1 MKLNELLADFAKV
14 DTPLEI
20 AGIAIDSREVK
31 PDYVFIALTDATV
44 NYVRQAI
51 DRGASIILFE
61 QDSTDFQSLQND
73 VSCVQWIGVENLTD
87 KLAEIA
93 ARYYNYP
100 ARNLDIIGITGTNGK
115 TSCSQFLAQLLTDS
129 MVIGTLGWGMWG
141 NVKFTGYTTPNAVVL
156 QRVLAETVALGK
168 KTVVMEVSSHG
179 VQEKRIDQTFFKG
192 AVFTNLSRDHLDYHN
207 SMEEYFNA
215 KLQLFKRPELQFAVV
230 NCDDEYGQKI
240 IAAVAPSVALWTF
253 SKQEQISS
261 ARCVQAKN
269 INCSINGLQFE
280 VCCDNQTAVINSRLY
295 GEFNVE
301 NMLAVLTT
309 LLALGFSLN
318 DAAEKISAL
327 QSVPGRMEYF
337 GGGDLPSVFVD
348 FAHTPDALEKLL
360 NSLKKHNPEQL
371 ILVFGCGGNR
381 DSGKRP
387 LMGKIA
393 TRLADKVI
401 ITDDN
406 PRFENNHAI
415 IADILSGCEDDK
427 VDAIIANRA
436 MAIRFAIAWANK
448 NDCVVIAGKGHEDY
462 QEVNG
467 VKTPF
472 SDQAIVKKMLKI
484 WEKDRNELFFKP
496 PRMKQ

>member
-20 AGIAIDSREVK
+20 AGITIDSREVK

-44 NYVRQAI
+44 NYVQQAI
-51 DRGASIILFE
+51 DKGASAILFE
-61 QDSTDFQSLQND
+61 QDSTDFPSLQND

-87 KLAEIA
+87 KLAEIV
-93 ARYYNYP
+93 ARHYNYP

-115 TSCSQFLAQLLTDS
+115 TSCSQFLAQVLTDS
-129 MVIGTLGWGMWG
+129 MVIGTLGWGTWG

-156 QRVLAETVALGK
+156 QRILAETVALGK

-207 SMEEYFNA
+207 SMAEYFNA

-240 IAAVAPSVALWTF
+240 VAAVAPSVALWTF
-253 SKQEQISS
+253 SKQEQINS

-280 VCCDNQTAVINSRLY
+280 VCCGNQSAVINSRLY

-309 LLALGFSLN
+309 LLALGFNL
-318 DAAEKISAL
+318 DEAAEKISAL

-337 GGGDLPSVFVD
+337 GGNGKPAVFVD
-348 FAHTPDALEKLL
+348 FAHTPDALEKVLQT
-360 NSLKKHNPEQL
+360 LKHHQPKFL
-371 ILVFGCGGNR
+371 SVVFGCGGNR
-381 DSGKRP
+381 DAGKRR
-387 LMGKIA
+387 LMGAIA
-393 TRLADKVI
+393 EKFADKI
-401 ITDDN
+401 IVTDDN
-406 PRFENNHAI
+406 PRFEEGDNI
-415 IADILSGCEDDK
+415 IADILSGCKNQNLSVIRDRALAIQTAISQATSDDC
-427 VDAIIANRA
+427 I
-436 MAIRFAIAWANK
+436 
-448 NDCVVIAGKGHEDY
+448 VIAGKGHEDY
-462 QEVNG
+462 QEVKG
-467 VKTPF
+467 IKTPF
-472 SDQAIVKKMLKI
+472 SDQAIVKQVLEQWK
-484 WEKDRNELFFKP
+484 E
-496 PRMKQ
+496 Q